1 MDRFSM
7 YYATMASPMGPLC
20 LAGTER
26 GLVRLDFQ
34 HGKRPVEPEVTWQE
48 EPEVLSEA
56 VQQLRE
62 YFAGTRQEFSVALA
76 PAGTPFQQRVW
87 EELRRIPYGVTI
99 TYRELARR
107 LGMPNGARA
116 AGTANGR
123 NPIAI
128 IIPCHRVIGA
138 DGRLRGYASGL
149 PIKHR
154 LLQHEG
160 ARLV

>member
-1 MDRFSM
+1 MSCPM
-7 YYATMASPMGPLC
+7 YYTTMDSPMGPLC
-20 LAGTER
+20 LAGTEY
-26 GLVRLDFQ
+26 GLARVDFQ
-34 HGKRPVEPEVTWQE
+34 HGDRPVETDVTWQE
-48 EPEVLSEA
+48 DTGVLAAA

-62 YFAGTRQEFSVALA
+62 YFSGTRQDFSLALA

-87 EELRRIPYGVTI
+87 KELCRVPYGITI
-99 TYRELARR
+99 TYRELAKR

-116 AGTANGR
+116 VGSANAR
-123 NPIAI
+123 NSIAI
-128 IIPCHRVIGA
+128 IIPCHRVIGT

-160 ARLV
+160 ARLL

>member
-1 MDRFSM
+1 MSSSM
-7 YYATMASPMGPLC
+7 YYATMDTPMGPLC
-20 LAGTER
+20 LAGTEH
-26 GLVRLDFQ
+26 GLTRVDFQ
-34 HGKRPVEPEVTWQE
+34 HGDRPVATDAAWREDSGI
-48 EPEVLSEA
+48 LAEA
-56 VQQLRE
+56 AQQLRE
-62 YFAGTRQEFSVALA
+62 YFSGTRQDFSLSLA

-99 TYRELARR
+99 TYRELSQR

-116 AGTANGR
+116 VGTANGR

-128 IIPCHRVIGA
+128 IIPCHRVVGV